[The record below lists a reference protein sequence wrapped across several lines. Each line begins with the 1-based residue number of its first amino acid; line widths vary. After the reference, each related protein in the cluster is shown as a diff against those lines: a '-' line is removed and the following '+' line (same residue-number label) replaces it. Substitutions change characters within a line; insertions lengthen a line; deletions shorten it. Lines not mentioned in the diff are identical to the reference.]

1 MTDDNLKLFTSEDE
15 IKSFC
20 KVYGYDEG
28 LTNVT
33 IARWKSL
40 TAEPLAVFKDTSKT
54 ITTTM
59 EPDAIESKDET
70 DLTE

>member
-1 MTDDNLKLFTSEDE
+1 MIDDNLRLFTSEDE
-15 IKSFC
+15 LKSFC

-28 LTNVT
+28 LTDAT

-40 TAEPLAVFKDTSKT
+40 TAEPLTSTSKT
-54 ITTTM
+54 TAM

>member
-28 LTNVT
+28 LTNIT

-54 ITTTM
+54 TAM
-59 EPDAIESKDET
+59 EPNAIESKDET
-70 DLTE
+70 DLSE

>member
-1 MTDDNLKLFTSEDE
+1 MTDDNLRLFTSEDE
-15 IKSFC
+15 IKNFC

-28 LTNVT
+28 LTDAT
-33 IARWKSL
+33 LARWKSL

-54 ITTTM
+54 IITAT

>member
-1 MTDDNLKLFTSEDE
+1 MTDDKLRLFISEDE

-28 LTNVT
+28 LTNIT

-54 ITTTM
+54 IITAM
-59 EPDAIESKDET
+59 EPNVIESKDET
-70 DLTE
+70 DLSE

>member
-1 MTDDNLKLFTSEDE
+1 MIDDNLRLFTSEDE
-15 IKSFC
+15 LKSFC

-28 LTNVT
+28 LTDAT

-40 TAEPLAVFKDTSKT
+40 IAEPLTSTSKT
-54 ITTTM
+54 IITAM

>member
-1 MTDDNLKLFTSEDE
+1 MIDDNLRLFISEDE
-15 IKSFC
+15 LKSFC

-28 LTNVT
+28 LTDAT

-54 ITTTM
+54 ITTAM